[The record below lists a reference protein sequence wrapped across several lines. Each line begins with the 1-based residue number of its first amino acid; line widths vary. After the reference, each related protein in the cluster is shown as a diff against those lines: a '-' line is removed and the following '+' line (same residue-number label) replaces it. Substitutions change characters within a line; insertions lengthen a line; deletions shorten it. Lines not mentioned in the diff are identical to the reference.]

1 MVQWSS
7 IFESVRQDNCTCMI
21 YWYFLL
27 RPLLLSYP
35 TYIRRESFFWGGCG
49 MSWDE
54 AYCLLLLSSN
64 KLINK
69 LDLQVHY
76 DIESSE
82 T

>member
-1 MVQWSS
+1 
-7 IFESVRQDNCTCMI
+7 
-21 YWYFLL
+21 
-27 RPLLLSYP
+27 
-35 TYIRRESFFWGGCG
+35 